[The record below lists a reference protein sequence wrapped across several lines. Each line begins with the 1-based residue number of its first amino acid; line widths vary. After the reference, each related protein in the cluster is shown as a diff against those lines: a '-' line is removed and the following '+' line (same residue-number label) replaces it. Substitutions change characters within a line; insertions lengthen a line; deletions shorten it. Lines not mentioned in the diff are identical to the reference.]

1 VKLSLGALDKRGASR
16 KPPAVNPWL
25 EAGLALLAALAGAA
39 LGFLTSRLPKH
50 WWLLGYLA
58 PLAVIVALAI
68 SVRRPEFA
76 LHPLLAWVFV
86 GRWKFTV
93 MAIVVA
99 MIFSALVP
107 RLPQPRERRALGI
120 LVAVAV
126 LYFSVWPA
134 VAVAINRP
142 FLASLETKIP
152 PDGICRQST
161 DYTCGPAAAV
171 TALRRLGLQ
180 AGEGELALLAGTSTA
195 TGTPPDMLA
204 RALNERFGRDG
215 LRAEFRRFSSVEE
228 LRAAGL
234 TLVIVKFGLF
244 LDHWLTVLEVTDREV
259 IVGDPLNGENRLT
272 HEEFLRRWRRIGV
285 TLRRTP

>member
-1 VKLSLGALDKRGASR
+1 M
-16 KPPAVNPWL
+16 NPWL
-25 EAGLALLAALAGAA
+25 EAGLALLAALAGAS
-39 LGFLTSRLPKH
+39 LGFLSSRLPKH

-93 MAIVVA
+93 VAIVVA

-107 RLPQPRERRALGI
+107 RLPKPRERRALGI

-126 LYFSVWPA
+126 LYSSVWPA

-195 TGTPPDMLA
+195 TGTPPDVLA

-215 LRAEFRRFSSVEE
+215 LRAEFRRFGSVEE

-259 IVGDPLNGENRLT
+259 VVADPLNGENRLT
-272 HEEFLRRWRRIGV
+272 YEEFLNRWRRIGV
-285 TLRRTP
+285 TVRRTPAKP

>member
-1 VKLSLGALDKRGASR
+1 
-16 KPPAVNPWL
+16 
-25 EAGLALLAALAGAA
+25 
-39 LGFLTSRLPKH
+39 
-50 WWLLGYLA
+50 
-58 PLAVIVALAI
+58 
-68 SVRRPEFA
+68 
-76 LHPLLAWVFV
+76 
-86 GRWKFTV
+86 
-93 MAIVVA
+93 
-99 MIFSALVP
+99 
-107 RLPQPRERRALGI
+107 
-120 LVAVAV
+120 
-126 LYFSVWPA
+126 
-134 VAVAINRP
+134 
-142 FLASLETKIP
+142 
-152 PDGICRQST
+152 
-161 DYTCGPAAAV
+161 
-171 TALRRLGLQ
+171 LQ

-228 LRAAGL
+228 LRAVGL